1 MLNFMDT
8 GRFILCGLV
17 FLAKFW
23 SSEKNYMYS
32 CRDRQK
38 SPKASNF
45 FSLDIETSER
55 VMKHDRYILKVIDVV

>member
-1 MLNFMDT
+1 
-8 GRFILCGLV
+8 
-17 FLAKFW
+17 
-23 SSEKNYMYS
+23 MYS
-32 CRDRQK
+32 CRDHQK